1 MAPSMRGNLLV
12 VCNCNNLFEVVDIY
26 SFFRSFFFFELS
38 LAFLS
43 KELVA
48 VEWTAFVI
56 FVFVNWRH
64 IQDSY
69 QC

>member
-26 SFFRSFFFFELS
+26 SFFCSFFFFGLS

-56 FVFVNWRH
+56 FLFVNWRH
-64 IQDSY
+64 IRDLY